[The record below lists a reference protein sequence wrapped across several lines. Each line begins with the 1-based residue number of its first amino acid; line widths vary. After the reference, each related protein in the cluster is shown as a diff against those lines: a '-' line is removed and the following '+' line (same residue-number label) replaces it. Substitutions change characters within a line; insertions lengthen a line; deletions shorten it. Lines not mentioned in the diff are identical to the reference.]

1 MTGWMIGLS
10 ILLFILLLLI
20 SPVYLSVRL
29 GEQNKVAAG
38 YLFLR
43 FSLYPRQ
50 PRKPKKAGKTKTTK
64 PARSKP
70 ETKQESEEAA
80 STAKDSIVMLLDL
93 AKASASPVFHL
104 LRRTYLVNL
113 DLRIEVGGEDAAEI
127 ALNTAKYRAAVAC
140 FVALFRNLRLLKFLR
155 HAAVNPNFL
164 KEKTEYR
171 VRFCIMIRLGTILYA
186 VLAAGIGFLKRKLKG
201 DAGNVSPQEANS
213 AGHNRQPASMK

>member
-1 MTGWMIGLS
+1 MTGWIIGCS
-10 ILLFILLLLI
+10 ILLLILLLMI

-43 FSLYPRQ
+43 FSLYPR
-50 PRKPKKAGKTKTTK
+50 KPKKAKKEKQKK
-64 PARSKP
+64 PAQPKP
-70 ETKQESEEAA
+70 EKKQQSKEEAA
-80 STAKDSIVMLLDL
+80 STAKDSIGMLLDL

-127 ALNTAKYRAAVAC
+127 ALDTAKYRAAVAC

-186 VLAAGIGFLKRKLKG
+186 VLAAGIGFLKRKIKG
-201 DAGNVSPQEANS
+201 AAGDVSLQEANS
-213 AGHNRQPASMK
+213 AGHNSQPASMK